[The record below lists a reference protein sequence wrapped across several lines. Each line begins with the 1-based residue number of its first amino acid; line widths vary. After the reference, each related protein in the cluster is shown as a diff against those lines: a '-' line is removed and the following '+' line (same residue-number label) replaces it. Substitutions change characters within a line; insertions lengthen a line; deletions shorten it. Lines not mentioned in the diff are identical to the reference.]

1 MLSLIATIRVDY
13 WRGGHGAVDRAQLGR
28 RSGPAPETTRGRSW
42 ALRRGGAPADTAGS
56 AAIRQPARPAARV
69 PRHRRRR
76 RLRDGSGRSAR
87 AGLVTAGF
95 LLDTNVVSA
104 LRKRHRADPNL
115 LRWFARN
122 EAAEFWLSVLV
133 VGELRRGVE
142 LIRRRDEVSAARLT
156 TWFDSLMDDYADRV
170 LPVTVAIAERW
181 ARITTPDPAPA
192 VDGLLAATALE
203 HGLVLVTRNV
213 SDVART
219 GVPVVDPFAQ

>member
-1 MLSLIATIRVDY
+1 M
-13 WRGGHGAVDRAQLGR
+13 
-28 RSGPAPETTRGRSW
+28 
-42 ALRRGGAPADTAGS
+42 
-56 AAIRQPARPAARV
+56 
-69 PRHRRRR
+69 
-76 RLRDGSGRSAR
+76 
-87 AGLVTAGF
+87 TAGF
-95 LLDTNVVSA
+95 LLDTNVVSE